1 MQVAIVTAGLLAWFA
16 AIPLLL
22 SGSLDRFGAPRH
34 TGVTSPAI
42 PLRALLTSTVLGL
55 VAFFALLSLSTGAL
69 NNFSVAALV
78 SLYGVTL
85 SVANLALTAFLTASA
100 LDVLVGG
107 LVADATPAMATLR
120 QLALPALPC

>member
-1 MQVAIVTAGLLAWFA
+1 
-16 AIPLLL
+16 
-22 SGSLDRFGAPRH
+22 
-34 TGVTSPAI
+34 
-42 PLRALLTSTVLGL
+42 LTSTVLGL

-100 LDVLVGG
+100 LGVLEGG
-107 LVADATPAMATLR
+107 LVPDATRRHGDVAAVCFAGAAPLIGTAGSL
-120 QLALPALPC
+120 QLGSALLILCMGSAGFLSV